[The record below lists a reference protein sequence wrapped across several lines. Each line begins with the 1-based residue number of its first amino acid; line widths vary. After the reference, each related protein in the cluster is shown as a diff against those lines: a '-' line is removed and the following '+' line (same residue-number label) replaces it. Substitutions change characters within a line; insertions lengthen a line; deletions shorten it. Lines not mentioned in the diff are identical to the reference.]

1 MRRNMVF
8 YNRTENFVSMNGK
21 IAVVFEIDTACQTKF
36 YQTGAVNMNYHQA
49 FLFNGIGTKP
59 ERLCQFLSSRDR
71 IRYETYIH
79 DTFKKYNLRTKIS
92 ENVEIDRLI
101 AGALT
106 SAIADRVVFESYLEK
121 GIVPD
126 IGCGYS
132 SGLTNACA
140 CFSAISFDTS
150 YDIISCNKKTVDA
163 IAQSGNVFDMGVII
177 GMDAD
182 SVRELIQATDE
193 SDRVVIGSINSKIC
207 VMISGY
213 EEGIIHVLD
222 AAVQEGA
229 LKAIKMNAGIAY
241 HTPFIAPYTREFTD
255 FISNTTY
262 SDPKY
267 PIVSAFTNQVMT
279 TAEELHR
286 EDQINVITS
295 MQWELAIAKMEE
307 LGVTDFFDTSADG
320 AIKKFSRL
328 KKRSSKIH
336 TYTDV

>member
-1 MRRNMVF
+1 
-8 YNRTENFVSMNGK
+8 
-21 IAVVFEIDTACQTKF
+21 
-36 YQTGAVNMNYHQA
+36 MNYHQA
-49 FLFNGIGTKP
+49 FLFNGIGSKP

-71 IRYETYIH
+71 SRYEIYVH
-79 DTFKKYNLRTKIS
+79 DTFKKYNLCINIS
-92 ENVEIDRLI
+92 ENTEVDRLI

-132 SGLTNACA
+132 SGLTNVCA

-150 YDIISCNKKTVDA
+150 YDIIFCNRKTTRA
-163 IAQSGNVFDMGVII
+163 ISQSGNILDMGVII
-177 GMDAD
+177 GMDAA
-182 SVRELIQATDE
+182 SVYDLIQDVGE
-193 SDRVVIGSINSKIC
+193 SERVMIGSINSKIC

-213 EEGIIHVLD
+213 EEGIVHVLE

-229 LKAIKMNAGIAY
+229 LKAIQMHTGIAY
-241 HTPFIAPYTREFTD
+241 HTPFIAPYVQTFTD

-267 PIVSAFTNQVMT
+267 PIVSVFTHETMQ
-279 TAEELHR
+279 TAEALHR
-286 EDQINVITS
+286 EEQINVITP
-295 MQWELAIAKMEE
+295 MQWALAISKMEE

-320 AIKKFSRL
+320 AVKKFSRL

>member
-1 MRRNMVF
+1 MSS
-8 YNRTENFVSMNGK
+8 YG
-21 IAVVFEIDTACQTKF
+21 C
-36 YQTGAVNMNYHQA
+36 A

-59 ERLCQFLSSRDR
+59 ERLCQFMSSRDR
-71 IRYETYIH
+71 NRYEVYIH
-79 DTFKKYNLRTKIS
+79 DVFQKYGLNPDIA
-92 ENVEIDRLI
+92 ENEKTDRLI

-150 YDIISCNKKTVDA
+150 YDIIFCNKKTIHA
-163 IAQSGNVFDMGVII
+163 ITQSGNALDMGVII
-177 GMDAD
+177 GMDAA
-182 SVRELIQATDE
+182 SVKDLIQAAGE
-193 SDRVVIGSINSKIC
+193 SERVVIGSINSKIC

-213 EEGIIHVLD
+213 EEGVVHVLD

-229 LKAIKMNAGIAY
+229 LKAIQMHAGIAY
-241 HTPFIAPYTREFTD
+241 HTPFIAPYVAEFTD
-255 FISNTTY
+255 CIRETAY

-267 PIVSAFTNQVMT
+267 PIVSVFENHLMT
-279 TAEELHR
+279 TGEELHK
-286 EDQINVITS
+286 EEQINVITP
-295 MQWELAIAKMEE
+295 MQWALSIAKMEE

-336 TYTDV
+336 TYMDV